1 MNDKLKKKYIK
12 KSVSKIV
19 EMLYCFFFKCFNFVF
34 IDVISDVESVVIDMF
49 DEFMVV
55 FVFFC
60 FDLNVFLIVDFF
72 LVIVSVIEYK

>member
-1 MNDKLKKKYIK
+1 
-12 KSVSKIV
+12 
-19 EMLYCFFFKCFNFVF
+19 MLYCFFFKCFNFVF

>member
-1 MNDKLKKKYIK
+1 
-12 KSVSKIV
+12 
-19 EMLYCFFFKCFNFVF
+19 MLYCFFLKGFNFVF
-34 IDVISDVESVVIDMF
+34 IDVISDVESIVIDMF

>member
-1 MNDKLKKKYIK
+1 
-12 KSVSKIV
+12 
-19 EMLYCFFFKCFNFVF
+19 MLYCFFLKCFNFVF

>member
-1 MNDKLKKKYIK
+1 
-12 KSVSKIV
+12 
-19 EMLYCFFFKCFNFVF
+19 MLYCFFLKCFNFVF
-34 IDVISDVESVVIDMF
+34 IDVISDVESIVIDMF